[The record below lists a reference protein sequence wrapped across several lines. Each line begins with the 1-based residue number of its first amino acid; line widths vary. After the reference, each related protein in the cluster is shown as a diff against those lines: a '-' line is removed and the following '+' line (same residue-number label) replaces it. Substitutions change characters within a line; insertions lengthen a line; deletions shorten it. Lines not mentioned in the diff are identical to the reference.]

1 MYSDLLE
8 PHTMTSCRV
17 FIGRL
22 GPDVRTRD
30 VERFFKG
37 YGRIRDIDIKTGFGF
52 VEFDDSRDAED
63 AICDLNGKELN
74 NERITVEHA
83 RPPRTRNVQ
92 MEHYS
97 SRMPPFRRGGPRSVF
112 LATQSLIGFVWSRVR
127 DGERNLFDSW
137 KKHSCFV
144 LCRFGP
150 PSRTD
155 HRLLVENLSSS
166 VSWQDLKDY
175 MRQAGEVI
183 FADAHRS
190 RQNEGVVEFAS
201 RSDMMNALDKLDGKE
216 INGRK
221 IHLRE
226 EKKQRSRSHSR
237 SRSRTPRS
245 GTSPARG
252 ARRRSSSGSSVS
264 RSPGQRRQD
273 SPGHSSPAPDATE
286 QKTFRSRSRSESS
299 NE

>member
-1 MYSDLLE
+1 MTDLLD
-8 PHTMTSCRV
+8 PNTMTSCRV

-97 SRMPPFRRGGPRSVF
+97 SRMPPFRRGGPR
-112 LATQSLIGFVWSRVR
+112 
-127 DGERNLFDSW
+127 
-137 KKHSCFV
+137 
-144 LCRFGP
+144 FGP

-155 HRLLVENLSSS
+155 HRLLVKNLSSS

-226 EKKQRSRSHSR
+226 ENKQRSRSNSR
-237 SRSRTPRS
+237 SRSRSPRS

-264 RSPGQRRQD
+264 RSPAQRRQD

-286 QKTFRSRSRSESS
+286 QKAFRSRSRSGSS